1 MMAIV
6 QDSKMRYV
14 MMWLVCIISLA
25 LCLHFNEHATE
36 NRFQEHAYVDVI
48 HTHHHEVN
56 QQHSHHHHEVNQ
68 QHSHHHQ
75 DTYYE
80 HFSNV
85 ASLKEIALILLL
97 LGAQIFD
104 RTQKYA
110 LLLASRIF
118 KPPKKIMS
126 FLNHFLIFGV

>member
-1 MMAIV
+1 
-6 QDSKMRYV
+6 

-25 LCLHFNEHATE
+25 LCLHSNEHATE
-36 NRFQEHAYVDVI
+36 TSLQEHAYVDVI
-48 HTHHHEVN
+48 HT
-56 QQHSHHHHEVNQ
+56 HHHEVNQ

-85 ASLKEIALILLL
+85 ASIKEIALILLL

-118 KPPKKIMS
+118 KPPKK
-126 FLNHFLIFGV
+126 NHEFFEPFFNFWSLI

>member
-14 MMWLVCIISLA
+14 MMCLVCIISLA
-25 LCLHFNEHATE
+25 LCLHFNEHA
-36 NRFQEHAYVDVI
+36 YVDVI
-48 HTHHHEVN
+48 HT
-56 QQHSHHHHEVNQ
+56 HHHEVNQ

-85 ASLKEIALILLL
+85 TSIKEIALILLL

-104 RTQKYA
+104 RTKKYA

-118 KPPKKIMS
+118 KPPKKS
-126 FLNHFLIFGV
+126 

>member
-1 MMAIV
+1 MTSMMRDKKFKFLRV
-6 QDSKMRYV
+6 
-14 MMWLVCIISLA
+14 WLACIISLA
-25 LCLHFNEHATE
+25 LCLHFNEHVTE

-48 HTHHHEVN
+48 HT
-56 QQHSHHHHEVNQ
+56 HHHEVNQ

-104 RTQKYA
+104 RTKKYA

-118 KPPKKIMS
+118 KPPKKS
-126 FLNHFLIFGV
+126 

>member
-36 NRFQEHAYVDVI
+36 TSLQEHAYVDVI

>member
-14 MMWLVCIISLA
+14 MMCLVCIISLA
-25 LCLHFNEHATE
+25 LCLHFNEHATENRFQEHATE

-56 QQHSHHHHEVNQ
+56 QQHSHHH
-68 QHSHHHQ
+68 Q

-85 ASLKEIALILLL
+85 ASIKEIALILLL

-118 KPPKKIMS
+118 KPPK
-126 FLNHFLIFGV
+126 NHKFFEPFFNFWSLI

>member
-36 NRFQEHAYVDVI
+36 NRFQEHATENRFQEHAYVDVI
-48 HTHHHEVN
+48 HT
-56 QQHSHHHHEVNQ
+56 HHHEVNQ

-104 RTQKYA
+104 RTKKYA

-118 KPPKKIMS
+118 KPPKKS
-126 FLNHFLIFGV
+126 

>member
-56 QQHSHHHHEVNQ
+56 QQHSHH
-68 QHSHHHQ
+68 Q
-75 DTYYE
+75 DNYYE

-97 LGAQIFD
+97 LSAQIFD

-118 KPPKKIMS
+118 KPPKKIIS
-126 FLNHFLIFGV
+126 FFELFFNFWSLI

>member
-14 MMWLVCIISLA
+14 MMCLVCIISLA

-56 QQHSHHHHEVNQ
+56 QQHSHH
-68 QHSHHHQ
+68 Q
-75 DTYYE
+75 DSYYE
-80 HFSNV
+80 HFSNF
-85 ASLKEIALILLL
+85 ASIKEIALILLL
-97 LGAQIFD
+97 LSAQIFD

-118 KPPKKIMS
+118 KPPKKS
-126 FLNHFLIFGV
+126 LVF

>member
-14 MMWLVCIISLA
+14 MMCLVCIISLA

-56 QQHSHHHHEVNQ
+56 QQHSHHH
-68 QHSHHHQ
+68 Q

-85 ASLKEIALILLL
+85 ASIKEIALILLL

-104 RTQKYA
+104 RTKKYA